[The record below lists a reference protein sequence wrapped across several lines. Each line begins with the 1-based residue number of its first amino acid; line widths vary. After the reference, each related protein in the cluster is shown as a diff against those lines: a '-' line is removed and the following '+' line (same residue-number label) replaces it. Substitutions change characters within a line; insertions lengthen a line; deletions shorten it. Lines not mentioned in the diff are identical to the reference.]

1 MSKKIKTMWIVLTI
15 LIAALACVIIIFTK
29 SGNMVLEYKDVSAFD
44 TQEISTVKNNRQYIL
59 ISGESNSSSLNIGEI
74 KETLENKDIIVRVY
88 TTLSRTDNKDGSFMH
103 AVKIDDNIDRILF
116 GDEQKVIWNK

>member
-15 LIAALACVIIIFTK
+15 LIAALACVIIFTK
-29 SGNMVLEYKDVSAFD
+29 SGNMILEYKDVSAFD

-74 KETLENKDIIVRVY
+74 KETLENKDMIVRVY
-88 TTLSRTDNKDGSFMH
+88 TTLSRTDNKDGSFMY

-116 GDEQKVIWNK
+116 GDEKKVIWEK